1 MNIEESIQKALMEL
15 GIESQQ
21 PMDNLPTIQEGVPIK
36 PLKREEP
43 TVEEET
49 VEQEV
54 VEQEVV
60 VAETTVEQEETIQK
74 ALSDLG
80 IAPAKEEASTS
91 HFEPEPI
98 DFVPNMVQEDTNED
112 KEVVNEVVNVPNVVQ
127 EEETEISL
135 WDTNGEPTF
144 EYPQEEEETVEESKE
159 PTVEDEETEEEWQP
173 SIFVKISGDSMA
185 ILIPKE
191 IKMRQKTIAGEK
203 FSVVTV
209 ERPKFNSHFQALEVL
224 SLE

>member
-49 VEQEV
+49 VEESI

-80 IAPAKEEASTS
+80 IAPAKEETSTP

-98 DFVPNMVQEDTNED
+98 DFVPNMVQEDTDED
-112 KEVVNEVVNVPNVVQ
+112 KEVVNVPNVVQ
-127 EEETEISL
+127 EEAEISL